1 MASNYRYTDSLA
13 GPGTT
18 SGAAKSGRLKGKA
31 RKAAKQQK
39 TPTVAAA
46 KEGSDPSPKS
56 KYVLAIRDFV
66 PLAKFIASNLTTTPV
81 EDNNTA
87 GIPSFFSTALDRA
100 IQVRKKFSSLLK
112 DAGESLSAQA
122 DKTHEHFITI
132 LEKVRTVFLHVD
144 GASGME
150 STNDSTKNAN
160 DKSGAEAKFFNFN
173 LFETL
178 RVYEP
183 SEDFLNSS
191 DAVHPAAS
199 LPIDLEYTTE
209 SDMSET
215 ECMLAL
221 TALFKDFI
229 NLREEINS
237 LWNEYRTGKIDLAAA
252 AVGVNLAI
260 ELARSLE
267 EDIAPLL
274 ESHGGSTEVL
284 PHYYGMVCESMD
296 LDFSEKER
304 PSDDMNF
311 ECYNVGSTFLYNA
324 VNLLAAIQSAAPF
337 NAKQMPCYN
346 GKFGWY
352 DSKAETVDNR
362 QRWAQE
368 KAALLEVASD
378 IAMLTEFKGIPVID
392 EFARGIKHMFE
403 SREIPIWL
411 CFAAQNYLDTLHFFG
426 PDIKKC
432 VAEFDRFNAT
442 TTQRLDRIIGSVE
455 SDAKKII
462 GNMRDMLKVK
472 KDGYDIFTVARIAAN
487 GIDRP
492 SSFFL
497 HNPLFCGLWI
507 NYVRMNFHQNGVV
520 YAAKPGAL
528 LHTVQLYTAVRQ
540 HQQEHSV
547 PVVEWPDL
555 DRVIDMQ
562 GYQAF
567 FVGGEP
573 TTSPEAHF
581 KNYCM
586 SRSVSPT
593 NWLAAAKRRKGKGGK
608 VDMAKSRA
616 GVRELKLKSPLSR
629 YTGSRSEK
637 HGRVESAPKNKGQ
650 SPWPKRYMWGAEG
663 TTYVCISR
671 KFFDLQPK
679 WFDYVSG
686 VMLKDKVTNKG
697 WELLL
702 ELFGGTVQI
711 LKGVLSV
718 SVADVVQGAISLGD
732 AFNEEKMRQEANL
745 KGFLT
750 VIGDAVDIENKARK
764 NGKEKK
770 TEKPNVTNILILVQH
785 IEAGTYSPRDL
796 GSRPREIE

>member
-1 MASNYRYTDSLA
+1 MPPSSYLSIYQEYKRDTDIVASWLATTAKERGYTDSLA

-311 ECYNVGSTFLYNA
+311 ECYN
-324 VNLLAAIQSAAPF
+324 
-337 NAKQMPCYN
+337 
-346 GKFGWY
+346 
-352 DSKAETVDNR
+352 
-362 QRWAQE
+362 RWAQE

-426 PDIKKC
+426 PDIKKG

-562 GYQAF
+562 GHQAF

-593 NWLAAAKRRKGKGGK
+593 NWLTAAKRRKGKGGK

-637 HGRVESAPKNKGQ
+637 HGRVESARRSCNTALIHEILETSDWFKLEQEEQAESQDGAATDGKGKVNKAATARTMLTPPQLVHYVSHGVQREIPDLDFDYFVMHHKSRALLEKVRENAVEISPQHTTHFTGLADYAGLVFAIEAQEMESKSGQ
-650 SPWPKRYMWGAEG
+650 SEE
-663 TTYVCISR
+663 V
-671 KFFDLQPK
+671 L
-679 WFDYVSG
+679 
-686 VMLKDKVTNKG
+686 DKVAIAID
-697 WELLL
+697 EC
-702 ELFGGTVQI
+702 
-711 LKGVLSV
+711 
-718 SVADVVQGAISLGD
+718 VA
-732 AFNEEKMRQEANL
+732 EE
-745 KGFLT
+745 
-750 VIGDAVDIENKARK
+750 
-764 NGKEKK
+764 
-770 TEKPNVTNILILVQH
+770 
-785 IEAGTYSPRDL
+785 
-796 GSRPREIE
+796 